1 MSFKQFLTTSA
12 ALAFGGDG
20 SPPGSTLANT
30 EEWNSPS
37 NTVKTLTD

>member
-1 MSFKQFLTTSA
+1 MPASASA

-20 SPPGSTLANT
+20 APPGSTLANT

-37 NTVKTLTD
+37 NVINTLTD